1 MIYKFPQTGKEK
13 LGKNSMLARSTR
25 KNQRSSFVT
34 KELEDALTMLKLR
47 KAPGPDNIANE
58 MLLHLG
64 PCSKKKLLQL
74 FNDGW
79 RTGIVPQVWR
89 EAIMIPILKRG
100 KDKSKAESYRP
111 VSLTSCVGKLM
122 ERLINTRLVWHLE
135 EKKHITP
142 EQAAFSQDRS
152 TEDQIT
158 YIAQAIE
165 DAFQDKKHTL
175 AVWIGLEKA
184 FDKVWKEGLKVKLH
198 QCGVAG
204 RMFKWT
210 GQYMHNRKA
219 KVQLKQHLSK
229 KRTLRQG
236 VPQGGVLSPTLFLI
250 FIRDILHRM
259 PKNIQGAIYAD
270 DLALWCSEEY
280 ITTANY
286 RLQQALQVIESWAQ
300 SWLVKVNEKKTTFTI
315 FSLSNQKHSVHLKLN
330 GQTLHQE
337 DTPTYLGVTL
347 DRRLAWKNQLQ
358 NNQARAKIRLALMK
372 KLSCTEWGAD
382 QNVLKKLYV
391 GRIRPVL
398 EYGMATSS
406 TAAKSNTCKL
416 SRVQHQ
422 AMRMMTGA
430 MRSTPISAM
439 ETVTGPQP
447 LEDRQEIKV
456 LTQAA
461 KFKRLQDHPMHER
474 MNQPTRG

>member
-1 MIYKFPQTGKEK
+1 
-13 LGKNSMLARSTR
+13 
-25 KNQRSSFVT
+25 
-34 KELEDALTMLKLR
+34 
-47 KAPGPDNIANE
+47 
-58 MLLHLG
+58 
-64 PCSKKKLLQL
+64 
-74 FNDGW
+74 
-79 RTGIVPQVWR
+79 
-89 EAIMIPILKRG
+89 
-100 KDKSKAESYRP
+100 
-111 VSLTSCVGKLM
+111 
-122 ERLINTRLVWHLE
+122 
-135 EKKHITP
+135 
-142 EQAAFSQDRS
+142 
-152 TEDQIT
+152 
-158 YIAQAIE
+158 
-165 DAFQDKKHTL
+165 
-175 AVWIGLEKA
+175 
-184 FDKVWKEGLKVKLH
+184 
-198 QCGVAG
+198 
-204 RMFKWT
+204 
-210 GQYMHNRKA
+210 MHNRKA
-219 KVQLKQHLSK
+219 KVQIKQHLSK

-259 PKNIQGAIYAD
+259 PKNMQGAIYVD

-286 RLQQALQVIESWAQ
+286 RLQQALQVIESWAR
-300 SWLVKVNEKKTTFTI
+300 SWLVKANEKKTTFMI

-347 DRRLAWKNQLQ
+347 DRRLTWKNKKLQ
-358 NNQARAKIRLALMK
+358 KNQARAKIWLALMK

-391 GRIRPVL
+391 GRIHPVL
-398 EYGMATSS
+398 EYGMAASS
-406 TAAKSNTCKL
+406 TAAKSNSCKL

-439 ETVTGPQP
+439 ETVTGLQP

-474 MNQPTRG
+474 MNQSTSQQVNRLARDGGQLEQEDRYTTYTDEKTIIKTLSKKKWKQQHPNYNQSDSLHKLNGTEQVILFRLRTGHNRLNAHMYKFMVGESEMCPCNADIMTAEHLLQHCPLHDAMRRDTWPDPTLLRDKLYGNLEELRRTADFVRATGISI